1 MLCCLSC
8 YFAPILGLMLLLM
21 GNPCAD
27 CLANEKGV
35 PKEEVKSW

>member
-1 MLCCLSC
+1 MLFRPYPWTGALV
-8 YFAPILGLMLLLM
+8 M
-21 GNPCAD
+21 GIPCAD